1 MSNSALV
8 NYTLISPNKNHP
20 RNHVIDTI
28 TIHHMAGN
36 LSVERCGQL
45 FQNKSRQ
52 ASANYGIGT
61 DGRIALYVDEGDRAW
76 TSGNRANDN
85 RAVTIEVANDMIGE
99 PWSISDAAYKS
110 LIALVAD
117 ICKRNNIRKLMWHND
132 KKLIG
137 KIDVQNMT
145 VHRWF
150 QSTACPG
157 TYLMNM
163 MGNIARDVNIALG
176 IDENVYSI
184 EDFRQDVRIIL
195 GASTN
200 QEAFDKTIT
209 ISTKWN
215 RSHSLVTPLER
226 YFAALGYYTGEI
238 EADKGK
244 TPIFGRGMR
253 DATECYQSKVVGSTG
268 KSVDGELTKKQAT
281 WRKLLLG

>member
-36 LSVERCGQL
+36 LTVEKCGQL

-176 IDENVYSI
+176 IDEDVYSI

-209 ISTKWN
+209 ISNKWN

-226 YFAALGYYTGEI
+226 YFTALGYYTGEI

-244 TPIFGRGMR
+244 TPIFGNGMR
-253 DATECYQSKVVGSTG
+253 DATKCYQSKVVGSTG
-268 KSVDGELTKKQAT
+268 KSVDGELTKKKAT
-281 WRKLLLG
+281 WKKLLLG

>member
-45 FQNKSRQ
+45 FQDPKKQGS
-52 ASANYGIGT
+52 SNYGIGS

-150 QSTACPG
+150 QSTSCPG

-176 IDENVYSI
+176 IDERVYSI

-200 QEAFDKTIT
+200 QEAFDKTVT
-209 ISTKWN
+209 ISNKWN

-226 YFAALGYYTGEI
+226 YFTALGYYTGEI

-244 TPIFGRGMR
+244 TPIFGNGMR
-253 DATECYQSKVVGSTG
+253 DATKCYQSKVVGSTG
-268 KSVDGELTKKQAT
+268 KSVDGEITKKQAT
-281 WRKLLLG
+281 WKKLLLG

>member
-1 MSNSALV
+1 MGNSALV

-36 LSVERCGQL
+36 LTVERCGQL
-45 FQNKSRQ
+45 FQDPKRQ
-52 ASANYGIGT
+52 ASSNYGIGT

-99 PWSISDAAYKS
+99 PWSISEAAYKS

-176 IDENVYSI
+176 VDERVYSI

-200 QEAFDKTIT
+200 QEAFNKTIT
-209 ISTKWN
+209 ISNKWN

-226 YFAALGYYTGEI
+226 YFSALGFFTGEI
-238 EADKGK
+238 EADKGN
-244 TPIFGRGMR
+244 TTIFGNGMKE
-253 DATECYQSKVVGSTG
+253 ATKIYQATVVGSTG
-268 KSVDGELTKKQAT
+268 KSVDGEITKKQAT
-281 WRKLLLG
+281 WKKLLLG